1 MQKITDSIPHDTDVS
16 LTPFGATLVTQ
27 ADPRIAL
34 QDLGNRIFQSHVTYM
49 NTIIPLQAT
58 DTTGGTKLHSEVITN
73 SYTNY
78 SYTSTNTDLYNFMK
92 LPFEVK
98 HLIIK
103 YSKNKEKIIK
113 HVFDTFY
120 KGASFD
126 EQEFKVIKYCKKI
139 LKIPCE
145 PLIKSSNRAFL
156 LFREKL
162 CFNPEYIDPF
172 MRMYMTYSNSI
183 IPPNIAFQRI
193 ELQKEENDFESPKK

>member
-1 MQKITDSIPHDTDVS
+1 MISPMGIIYMEYLLLNTNIEYLTQQITALVPLKYLNQSDSDRMIKFNKKTNKILLNFINDTAIRKQKLQKIADNIPPGTDVS
-16 LTPFGATLVTQ
+16 LTPLGTLLVTE

-49 NTIIPLQAT
+49 NTIIPLKAT
-58 DTTGGTKLHSEVITN
+58 ETIGGTKLKKEVITN

-126 EQEFKVIKYCKKI
+126 EQEFKVIKYCKK
-139 LKIPCE
+139 
-145 PLIKSSNRAFL
+145 
-156 LFREKL
+156 
-162 CFNPEYIDPF
+162 Y
-172 MRMYMTYSNSI
+172 
-183 IPPNIAFQRI
+183 
-193 ELQKEENDFESPKK
+193 